1 MNGQGCE
8 QIAVVARE
16 WNAARRLALS
26 LRADRNGLECE
37 RDNTNPCW
45 RQYVQTGPF
54 DYGRSDQRE
63 WCGTCRQRQA
73 FHDQYRQATK
83 QRGALI
89 RRLQRLAL

>member
-54 DYGRSDQRE
+54 ERTAGELPDGLAE
-63 WCGTCRQRQA
+63 
-73 FHDQYRQATK
+73 
-83 QRGALI
+83 ALVGGDGLVKESHEHW
-89 RRLQRLAL
+89 RRW